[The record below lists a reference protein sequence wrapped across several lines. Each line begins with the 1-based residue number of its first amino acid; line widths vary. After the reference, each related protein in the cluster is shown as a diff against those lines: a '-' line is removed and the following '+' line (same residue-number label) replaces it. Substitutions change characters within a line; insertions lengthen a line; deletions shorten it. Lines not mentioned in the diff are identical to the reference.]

1 MAEKVDISAI
11 LWFFETDLGKLLL
24 EHSTKVKRE
33 QPFAMLMTAE
43 EVFENYPDETDELLI
58 HGIVDGY
65 IEFADDIYLYD
76 FKTDFLINPD
86 DPTEIDKVVQKYLG
100 QLRLYQ
106 QALADSLG
114 KPVTNTFLVLLRGKK
129 IINVNKR
136 L

>member
-1 MAEKVDISAI
+1 MTQLRLI
-11 LWFFETDLGKLLL
+11 KL
-24 EHSTKVKRE
+24 
-33 QPFAMLMTAE
+33 
-43 EVFENYPDETDELLI
+43 
-58 HGIVDGY
+58 
-65 IEFADDIYLYD
+65 
-76 FKTDFLINPD
+76 FKNN
-86 DPTEIDKVVQKYLG
+86 LG